1 MASITIA
8 GENIQCDASGA
19 LYLERD
25 SVLVVSD
32 LHFEKGSFFARRGC
46 FMPPYETAETLRR
59 LSIVIDAYQP
69 RTVISLGDSFHDNEG
84 PSRMPE
90 IYRYLLLEL
99 MEGREWFW
107 ISGNHDPAPPEG
119 LPGTCVD
126 EIAVSGL
133 VFRHMPSTG
142 GTGEGEV
149 AGHLHPGARIVQRGQ
164 SVRRA
169 CFATDG
175 TRLIMPAFGSLT
187 GSLNILDRAFNGLFR
202 QDSLMAYMLGQS
214 RVYPIAMD
222 LLKA

>member
-19 LYLERD
+19 LYRERD

-32 LHFEKGSFFARRGC
+32 LHFEKGSFFARRGS

-59 LSIVIDAYQP
+59 LSAVIDAYQP

-119 LPGTCVD
+119 LPGTCVALSFD
-126 EIAVSGL
+126 ICLQPAEQMRVKLPVTCIQEPASSSGASRFVVPVL
-133 VFRHMPSTG
+133 
-142 GTGEGEV
+142 
-149 AGHLHPGARIVQRGQ
+149 QRMG
-164 SVRRA
+164 R
-169 CFATDG
+169 G
-175 TRLIMPAFGSLT
+175 
-187 GSLNILDRAFNGLFR
+187 
-202 QDSLMAYMLGQS
+202 
-214 RVYPIAMD
+214 
-222 LLKA
+222 